1 MNRCVLPVAAVALAV
16 STAVAS
22 PEGLELWVSITLD
35 SAQED
40 WTIVDSLNPFAGASH
55 NLGGAATL
63 LTAQVDFVTDLLV
76 TSSVSTV
83 GNLRTITITFDSVTG
98 GLIFQPGHEAL
109 FQAGDLYWVT
119 FFAYTIDDPDRAG
132 LVEYTQRLRDVQ
144 GNDWVGSGLTWD
156 GFFGGFGFIDSHS
169 LASSDFFG
177 ISVGGF
183 SVEMTYAI
191 PAPASLGLLALTGLT
206 SRRRRC

>member
-1 MNRCVLPVAAVALAV
+1 MNRFVLPVAAVALAA

-22 PEGLELWVSITLD
+22 PEGLQLFVNVSLD
-35 SAQED
+35 STD
-40 WTIVDSLNPFAGASH
+40 SNWNIIDSLHPFDAAMH

-63 LTAQVDFVTDLLV
+63 LTAQVDFVTDVLV

-83 GNLRTITITFDSVTG
+83 GNLRTITINFDSVTG

-109 FQAGDLYWVT
+109 FQAGDLYWVS
-119 FFAYTIDDPDRAG
+119 FVAYTIDDPDRAG

-144 GNDWVGSGLTWD
+144 GNDWVGTGLTWD

-191 PAPASLGLLALTGLT
+191 PAPASLGLLALAGLT
-206 SRRRRC
+206 SRRRL